1 VVILVYALQAASFL
15 LGITFLAA
23 VIVNYVKRE
32 EIAGTWLESHFIWQ
46 IRTFWWSVLWGV
58 LGLVLTLVLI
68 GFFILIADGIW
79 VLYRIIKGWLKLNDG
94 KPMYP

>member
-1 VVILVYALQAASFL
+1 M
-15 LGITFLAA
+15 
-23 VIVNYVKRE
+23 
-32 EIAGTWLESHFIWQ
+32 ESHFLWQ

-58 LGLVLTLVLI
+58 LGVVLTLVLL

-94 KPMYP
+94 KPMYQ